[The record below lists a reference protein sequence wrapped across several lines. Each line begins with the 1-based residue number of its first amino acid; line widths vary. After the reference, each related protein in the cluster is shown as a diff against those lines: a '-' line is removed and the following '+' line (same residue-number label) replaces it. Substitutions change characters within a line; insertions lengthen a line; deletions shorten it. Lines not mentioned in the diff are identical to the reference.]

1 MMQKDVEIYMKKS
14 ENKNKRQ
21 ESTIFSD
28 PKKGKEEIAKK
39 HKGLWWKVTAVVLV
53 LLVGIPWLIVE
64 LNKDD
69 GSKKT
74 PMVSF
79 STRVQRTEVHD
90 EGREIYAAKNP
101 DINDLEADKKLLELL
116 KIEEMCGEFTVEVSS
131 KKEPY
136 RLTLVF
142 AEPHDKSRDDW
153 FENTMVGYACVLL
166 ATIQNADEIGWTHP
180 DNGSGDNG
188 GYFTKDDVEEFL
200 GIKPSMYGSS
210 EKALQLLLND
220 TGVFPY

>member
-1 MMQKDVEIYMKKS
+1 MLI
-14 ENKNKRQ
+14 
-21 ESTIFSD
+21 
-28 PKKGKEEIAKK
+28 
-39 HKGLWWKVTAVVLV
+39 
-53 LLVGIPWLIVE
+53 VGIPWLVVE

-79 STRVQRTEVHD
+79 STRVQRTEVFS
-90 EGREIYAAKNP
+90 EGSAIYAAKNP
-101 DINDLEADKKLLELL
+101 DVNDLEADNKLVELL
-116 KIEEMCGEFTVEVSS
+116 NIAEVCGEFTIEVSS

-142 AEPHDKSRDDW
+142 SEPHDKSRADW

-166 ATIQNADEIGWTHP
+166 AAIDNVGEIGWSYP

-188 GYFTKDDVEEFL
+188 GYFTRHDAEEFL

-210 EKALQLLLND
+210 EKAMQLLLND